1 MIAASQRTFGCAG
14 IEESRDSTEQ
24 SAGVSQVGATSR
36 KVQQRKS
43 ADGLGNQSQVRVQ
56 RCGKSAP
63 ACRATGTAW

>member
-1 MIAASQRTFGCAG
+1 MIAAQCAPPG
-14 IEESRDSTEQ
+14 ALGVEESRDSTEQ
-24 SAGVSQVGATSR
+24 NAGASQVGATSR

-63 ACRATGTAW
+63 AFQATGTAW